1 MRNMKPLPDRR
12 PVPHARL
19 TGPIATILPQVRALA
34 ASQQYLRNQQDAARG
49 IAT

>member
-1 MRNMKPLPDRR
+1 MRNMNNLPDRR
-12 PVPHARL
+12 PVPRDRFL
-19 TGPIATILPQVRALA
+19 GRIATILPQVRALA